1 MVGEQGRGAKNQI
14 HSILIWLCAWTINH
28 RRNSNKT
35 IKRWNRKRSQTMR
48 FLLFLSPFP
57 FFPLS
62 FPFPSL
68 SLWNHP
74 LRKGDAADDYVF
86 STDKSSNLMTKLFN
100 LIPIFLVLFSFS
112 FSRIFDISFS
122 KKKKKKPSRRQNS
135 EKRER
140 KLWTKK
146 KIWNRSYRALPKM
159 GSVMPRGEEFNS
171 TLGYAPVRGNNARN

>member
-1 MVGEQGRGAKNQI
+1 
-14 HSILIWLCAWTINH
+14 
-28 RRNSNKT
+28 
-35 IKRWNRKRSQTMR
+35 MR

-122 KKKKKKPSRRQNS
+122 KKKKKETI
-135 EKRER
+135 EKAEQR
-140 KLWTKK
+140 KEGKKIVNKK
-146 KIWNRSYRALPKM
+146 KNLKPFISRSTKDGIRDAQ
-159 GSVMPRGEEFNS
+159 RGGVQFDS
-171 TLGYAPVRGNNARN
+171 WLRPCSWQ